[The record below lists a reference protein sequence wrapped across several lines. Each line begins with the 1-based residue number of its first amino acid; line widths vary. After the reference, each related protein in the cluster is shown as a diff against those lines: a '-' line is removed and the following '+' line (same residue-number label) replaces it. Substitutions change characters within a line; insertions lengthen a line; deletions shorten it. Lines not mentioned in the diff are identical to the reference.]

1 MDQTVSPTGGG
12 GNLLEIRD
20 LVVQFPSPNGM
31 LTVVDHVSLSVG
43 RNDIVC
49 IVGES
54 GSGKSVTVQ
63 AAVGLVQPK
72 GGRVTGGSVKLDG
85 QELVGMPNR
94 QLNRI
99 RGDSIGFIFQEPMTS
114 LNPAY
119 TVGDQIAEVVR
130 RHRNVSRGEA
140 WKRAVEVMDRV
151 HIASAASRAHDYPHQ
166 FSGGMRQ
173 RVMIAMAIAC
183 DPRLLI
189 ADEPT
194 TALDVTIQ
202 ARILEVLEELQQES
216 GMSVLF
222 ITHDLG
228 VVAEIARS
236 VVVMYGAQVVE
247 AAPVDEMFRSPRHP
261 YTAGLLEAMPQVAL
275 ERGHPPVAIPG
286 VVAQAHAWPPG
297 CRFHPRCSHCVPTVC
312 AGPPVPLAPDD
323 HGLVRCAR
331 AAELRATLRNAATER
346 SEPVMS

>member
-1 MDQTVSPTGGG
+1 MDTP
-12 GNLLEIRD
+12 LLEVRD
-20 LVVQFPSPNGM
+20 LVVQFPSAHGW
-31 LTVVDHVSLSVG
+31 LTVVDHVSFDVG
-43 RNDIVC
+43 RNDVVC
-49 IVGES
+49 VVGES
-54 GSGKSVTVQ
+54 GSGKSVTMQ

-72 GGRVTGGSVKLDG
+72 GGRVVSGSVRFAG
-85 QELVGMPNR
+85 QELIGMKNR

-99 RGDSIGFIFQEPMTS
+99 RGNDIGFIFQEPMTS

-130 RHRNVSRGEA
+130 RHRGVSRRDA
-140 WKRAVEVMDRV
+140 WKRAIEVLDRV
-151 HIASAASRAHDYPHQ
+151 HIAGAASRVNDYPHQ

-183 DPRLLI
+183 DPKLLI

-202 ARILEVLEELQQES
+202 ARILQVLEELQRES

-228 VVAEIARS
+228 VVAEVARR

-247 AAPVDEMFRSPRHP
+247 NATVSVLFASPRHP
-261 YTAGLLEAMPQVAL
+261 YTNGLLEAMPQVAL
-275 ERGHPPVAIPG
+275 DRGHAPIAIPG
-286 VVAQAHAWPPG
+286 VVAQAHAWPAG
-297 CRFHPRCSHCVPTVC
+297 CRFHPRCGYCVPAVC
-312 AGPPVPLAPDD
+312 ADQPIPLVADD
-323 HGLVRCAR
+323 HGMVRCAR
-331 AAELRATLRNAATER
+331 SADLRRVLGQAAAERSVSAA
-346 SEPVMS
+346 